1 MLNNSI
7 KPNFEFI
14 NHASYFINYKNLK
27 ILVDPWFSGSA
38 FDNGWS
44 LLINNLPDKS
54 KILKTTHIW
63 YSHEHP
69 DHFSVSDLKYIYKIN
84 PSIIILFQNTKDKR
98 VINFCNKIGF
108 KVKEL
113 KNFEKVKLEK
123 NFEIQIIKCG
133 ALDSMSIMYFENKA
147 LINLNDC
154 VPNEDLFKL
163 KDLIQIGERQK
174 ILLTQFSYAQKSGNP
189 DEPEIREKAVIRKL
203 EQIKQQVIFF
213 NPDFIIPFASYI
225 FFSYKDNF
233 YLNDRIAKIEKIE
246 KYINDNFKNT
256 KPIILYPGEE
266 WDFSIKENTISIN
279 KYIEARKNIKVL
291 FRDKLVPIEDII
303 KETVTYKKKIFFKNN
318 KYLIFFIKFLSNLFR
333 KDLFPDVIFFVKDL
347 NKSIKF
353 SLTTDIEV
361 IDGKS
366 LNIDVQLNSHS
377 FFYLLK
383 HEWGASTLMING
395 KFIDYSKNGEFKI
408 KRLFSLS
415 QLNSTGKNL
424 LSFIID
430 RIFFKKHYKI
440 DDNEA
445 SFIK

>member
-1 MLNNSI
+1 MI
-7 KPNFEFI
+7 
-14 NHASYFINYKNLK
+14 
-27 ILVDPWFSGSA
+27 
-38 FDNGWS
+38 
-44 LLINNLPDKS
+44 
-54 KILKTTHIW
+54 
-63 YSHEHP
+63 
-69 DHFSVSDLKYIYKIN
+69 
-84 PSIIILFQNTKDKR
+84 
-98 VINFCNKIGF
+98 
-108 KVKEL
+108 
-113 KNFEKVKLEK
+113 
-123 NFEIQIIKCG
+123 
-133 ALDSMSIMYFENKA
+133 
-147 LINLNDC
+147 
-154 VPNEDLFKL
+154 
-163 KDLIQIGERQK
+163 
-174 ILLTQFSYAQKSGNP
+174 
-189 DEPEIREKAVIRKL
+189 
-203 EQIKQQVIFF
+203 
-213 NPDFIIPFASYI
+213 
-225 FFSYKDNF
+225 
-233 YLNDRIAKIEKIE
+233 
-246 KYINDNFKNT
+246 
-256 KPIILYPGEE
+256 
-266 WDFSIKENTISIN
+266 
-279 KYIEARKNIKVL
+279 
-291 FRDKLVPIEDII
+291 
-303 KETVTYKKKIFFKNN
+303 YKKKIFFKNN

-366 LNIDVQLNSHS
+366 LNTDVQLNSHS

>member
-225 FFSYKDNF
+225 FFSNKDNF

-408 KRLFSLS
+408 KRIFSLS

>member
-225 FFSYKDNF
+225 FFSNKDNF